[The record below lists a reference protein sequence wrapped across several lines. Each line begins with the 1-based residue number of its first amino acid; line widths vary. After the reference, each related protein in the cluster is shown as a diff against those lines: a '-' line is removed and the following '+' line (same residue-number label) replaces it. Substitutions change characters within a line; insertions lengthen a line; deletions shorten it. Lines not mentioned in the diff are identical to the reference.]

1 MHCVWRCVTTQTTHH
16 TMLESGFQR
25 LHHQRIARVLG
36 ALNGPLLRDN
46 NCLFGGGTAI
56 ALRYGEYRESVDIDF
71 LVSDIASYRCLR
83 QLMTGPEGI
92 GAIVGLRAAAV
103 NQTREIRADQY
114 GIRTALSVDGQLIK
128 FEIILEGR
136 IQLAAP
142 SPADQL
148 CGIAT
153 LTPLDMATSKLLANS
168 DRGNDDGVFSR
179 DLIDLA
185 MMSPTLPLLRQA
197 VTKAEAAY
205 GESILRDLQKNI
217 AALYTRPG
225 RLERCMQVMAMSLH
239 KAVLWQKI
247 RVLKRVLPR
256 SSPQSTTAW

>member
-1 MHCVWRCVTTQTTHH
+1 MPCVSRWVMAQKTIH
-16 TMLESGFQR
+16 TMLDSGFQR
-25 LHHQRIARVLG
+25 PHHQRIARVLS
-36 ALNGPLLRDN
+36 ALNGPLLREN

-56 ALRYGEYRESVDIDF
+56 ALRFGEYRESVDIDF
-71 LVSDIASYRCLR
+71 LVSDVASYRCLR
-83 QLMTGPEGI
+83 QLMTGPDGI
-92 GAIVGLRAAAV
+92 RAIVGSSTAAV

-136 IQLAAP
+136 IQLAEPAP
-142 SPADQL
+142 TDQL

-185 MMSPTLPLLRQA
+185 MMSPALALLREA

-205 GESILRDLQKNI
+205 GQSILRDLQKAI
-217 AALYTRPG
+217 AALHTWPG
-225 RLERCMQVMAMSLH
+225 RLERCMQVMAMSLP

-247 RVLKRVLPR
+247 RALRRVLPKEGILT
-256 SSPQSTTAW
+256 SA